1 MRRTPLYDAHVAAK
15 AVMVEF
21 AGWEMPVQYAGAV
34 EETKHVR
41 TKAGIF
47 DLCHM
52 GRLVV
57 TGPEAV
63 QAVDSL
69 VSCNVAKL
77 KTGVCKY
84 GILCN
89 EKGGSIDDVLVYKD
103 EDRVH
108 VIINAGNRD
117 RDFRHFLEHCGSFE
131 CEVENAS
138 DGQTMIAV
146 QGPSAVSIVA
156 PLAGPGLDG
165 LGYYRFTHGKVL
177 GVPCLVSR
185 TGYTGEDGFEL
196 FFAAKEARAMWD
208 GLLEKGR
215 SKDLRPIGLAARDI
229 LRTEAGMP
237 LYGHEL
243 DDDTN
248 PLEAG
253 LTFGVDLSKEFWGSA
268 AVKGQVEAGLK
279 RKLVGLRLDQRVA
292 RPGYA
297 VLSGGKARGKVTSG
311 TPSPTLGTNIAM
323 AFVDAGFD
331 PAGGR
336 CEVDI
341 RGKPSPAAIVPLP
354 FYKRER
360 KKQAAG

>member
-1 MRRTPLYDAHVAAK
+1 MRRTPLYEAHVAAK
-15 AVMVEF
+15 ATMVEF
-21 AGWEMPVQYAGAV
+21 AGWEMPVQYTGPV
-34 EETKHVR
+34 EETKHCR
-41 TKAGIF
+41 TKAGLF

-63 QAVDSL
+63 AAVDSL
-69 VSCNVAKL
+69 VTCNVPKL

-84 GILCN
+84 GILTN
-89 EKGGSIDDVLVYKD
+89 EKGGAIDDVLVYKD
-103 EDRVH
+103 VDRVH

-117 RDFRHFLEHCGSFE
+117 RDFRHFLEHCGSFD

-138 DGQTMIAV
+138 DAQTMIAV
-146 QGPSAVSIVA
+146 QGPRAEGLVA
-156 PLAGPGLDG
+156 PLSDAKPEA

-177 GVPCLVSR
+177 GIPCLISR

-196 FFAAKEARAMWD
+196 FFESKRAREMWD
-208 GLLEKGR
+208 GLLREGR
-215 SKDLRPIGLAARDI
+215 GADLRPIGLAARDI

-253 LTFGVDLSKEFWGSA
+253 LEFGVDQTKEFWGSEPLKA
-268 AVKGQVEAGLK
+268 QVKAGLK
-279 RKLVGLRLDQRVA
+279 RRLVGLRLDQRVA
-292 RPGYA
+292 RPGYG
-297 VLSGGKARGKVTSG
+297 VLSGGKPVGKVTSG
-311 TPSPTLGTNIAM
+311 TPSPTLGWNIAM
-323 AFVDAGFD
+323 AYVDRGFA
-331 PAGGR
+331 PADGL

-341 RGKPSPAAIVPLP
+341 RGKPSPARIVPMP

-360 KKQAAG
+360 KKK

>member
-15 AVMVEF
+15 AVLVEF
-21 AGWEMPVQYAGAV
+21 AGWEMPVQYTGAV
-34 EETKHVR
+34 EETKHTR
-41 TKAGIF
+41 TKAGLF

-52 GRLVV
+52 GRLEV

-63 QAVDSL
+63 KAVDSI

-89 EKGGSIDDVLVYKD
+89 EEGGAIDDVLVYKD
-103 EDRVH
+103 TDRVH

-117 RDFRHFLEHCGSFE
+117 RDFRHFLERCGSFD
-131 CEVENAS
+131 CEVANLS
-138 DGQTMIAV
+138 DEQTMLAV
-146 QGPSAVSIVA
+146 QGPRAAELVA
-156 PLAGPGLDG
+156 SLADTDIRTM
-165 LGYYRFTHGKVL
+165 GYYRFGRARVL
-177 GVPCLVSR
+177 GIPCLVSR

-196 FFAAKEARAMWD
+196 FFPKADARKMWD
-208 GLLEKGR
+208 GLLAKG
-215 SKDLRPIGLAARDI
+215 KEADLRPIGLAARDI

-237 LYGHEL
+237 LYGHEM
-243 DDDTN
+243 DDATG

-253 LTFGVDLSKEFWGSA
+253 VKFGVDLTKEFLGSKA
-268 AVKGQVEAGLK
+268 LHKQAKAGTK

-292 RPGYA
+292 RPGYD
-297 VLSGGKARGKVTSG
+297 VLLGGKKVGKVTSG

-323 AFVDAGFD
+323 AYVPPDFPGE
-331 PAGGR
+331 GGA

-341 RGKPSPAAIVPLP
+341 RGKPSPAVVTPMP
-354 FYKRER
+354 FYKRQR
-360 KKQAAG
+360 

>member
-1 MRRTPLYDAHVAAK
+1 MRRTPLYEAHLAAG

-21 AGWEMPVQYAGAV
+21 AGWHMPVQYGGTV
-34 EETKHVR
+34 EEARHVR

-57 TGPEAV
+57 AGPEGVA
-63 QAVDSL
+63 AVDSIA
-69 VSCNVAKL
+69 SCNVPKL
-77 KTGVCKY
+77 KVGACKY

-89 EKGGSIDDVLVYKD
+89 ERGGAIDDILVYRD
-103 EDRVH
+103 TDRVH

-117 RDFRHFLEHCGSFE
+117 RDFRHFLERCGAYE
-131 CEVENAS
+131 CEVSNAS
-138 DGQTMIAV
+138 DEQTMIAV
-146 QGPSAVSIVA
+146 QGPLAAAVVA
-156 PLAGPGLDG
+156 PLFDG
-165 LGYYRFTHGKVL
+165 DLPSLGYYRFTHGKVL

-196 FFAAKEARAMWD
+196 FFDRRNAMAMWN

-215 SKDLRPIGLAARDI
+215 GQDLRPIGLAARDI

-237 LYGHEL
+237 LHGHEL

-253 LTFGVDLSKEFWGSA
+253 LGFGVDLEKEFLGASE
-268 AVKGQVEAGLK
+268 VKAQARAGLR
-279 RKLVGLRLDQRVA
+279 RKLVGLRLDRRVA

-297 VLSGGKARGKVTSG
+297 VLLGGKPVGKVTSG
-311 TPSPTLGTNIAM
+311 TPSPTLGYNIAM
-323 AFVDAGFD
+323 AFVP
-331 PAGGR
+331 PAFPPVGGE

-341 RGKPSPAAIVPLP
+341 RGKPSPAVVVPIP
-354 FYKRER
+354 FYKRKR
-360 KKQAAG
+360 

>member
-41 TKAGIF
+41 SKAGIF

-63 QAVDSL
+63 KAVDAL
-69 VSCNVAKL
+69 VTCNVPKL
-77 KTGVCKY
+77 KVGVCKY

-89 EKGGSIDDVLVYKD
+89 ERGGAIDDILVYKD
-103 EDRVH
+103 SDRVH

-117 RDFRHFLEHCGSFE
+117 RDFRHFLEHCGGYD
-131 CEVENAS
+131 CEVANAS
-138 DGQTMIAV
+138 DEQTMIAV
-146 QGPSAVSIVA
+146 QGPAAESIAA
-156 PLAGPGLDG
+156 PLADADLKS

-177 GVPCLVSR
+177 GVPCLISR

-196 FFAAKEARAMWD
+196 FFDRKHARTMWD
-208 GLLEKGR
+208 GLLAKGR
-215 SKDLRPIGLAARDI
+215 AQDLRPIGLAARDI

-243 DDDTN
+243 DDATN

-253 LTFGVDLSKEFWGSA
+253 LTFGVDLAKEFWGSK
-268 AVKGQVEAGLK
+268 AVKEQVAAGLK
-279 RKLVGLRLDQRVA
+279 RKLVGLRLEERVA

-297 VLSGGKARGKVTSG
+297 VLSGGKPAGKVTSG

-323 AFVDAGFD
+323 AFVDAGFA

-341 RGKPSPAAIVPLP
+341 RGKPSPATVVPIP

-360 KKQAAG
+360 KKQA

>member
-1 MRRTPLYDAHVAAK
+1 MRRTPLYEAHVAAK
-15 AVMVEF
+15 ATLVEF
-21 AGWEMPVQYAGAV
+21 AGWEMPVQYTGGV

-41 TKAGIF
+41 SAAGLF

-52 GRLVV
+52 GRLVI

-63 QAVDSL
+63 QAVDAI

-89 EKGGSIDDVLVYKD
+89 EKGGAIDDVLVYRD
-103 EDRVH
+103 ADSVH

-117 RDFRHFLEHCGSFE
+117 RDFRHFLEHCGSFD
-131 CEVENAS
+131 CEVANAS
-138 DGQTMIAV
+138 DEQTMLAV
-146 QGPSAVSIVA
+146 QGPRAMELVA
-156 PLAGPGLDG
+156 PLCDSDPNT
-165 LGYYRFTHGKVL
+165 LGYYRFRHGKVL
-177 GVPCLVSR
+177 GIPCLISR
-185 TGYTGEDGFEL
+185 TGYTGEDGVEL
-196 FFAAKEARAMWD
+196 FFPKAEAMKMWN

-215 SKDLRPIGLAARDI
+215 KQDLRPIGLAARDI

-253 LTFGVDLSKEFWGSA
+253 LKFGVDLEKEFWGSGP
-268 AVKGQVEAGLK
+268 VKAQWKAGLK
-279 RKLVGLRLDQRVA
+279 RRLIGLRLDQRVA

-297 VLSGGKARGKVTSG
+297 VLVGGKPAGKVTSG
-311 TPSPTLGTNIAM
+311 TPSPTLGFNIAM
-323 AFVDAGFD
+323 AFV
-331 PAGGR
+331 PADFAPPGGK

-341 RGKPSPAAIVPLP
+341 RGKPSPAAVVPLP

-360 KKQAAG
+360 K